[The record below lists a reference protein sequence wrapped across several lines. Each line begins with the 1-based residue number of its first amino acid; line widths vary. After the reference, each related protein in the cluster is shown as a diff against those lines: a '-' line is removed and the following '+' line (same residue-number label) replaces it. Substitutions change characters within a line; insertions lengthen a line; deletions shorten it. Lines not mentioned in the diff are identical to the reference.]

1 MGRSVSAV
9 SAYKA
14 VSQQHVSPR
23 AKPLIQW
30 ADGGSLGAEWPK
42 ERMLDNMSPDQ
53 EASEREEWLLIWA
66 AGVPYTCPF
75 RSTVES
81 RAM

>member
-1 MGRSVSAV
+1 M
-9 SAYKA
+9 
-14 VSQQHVSPR
+14 SPR
-23 AKPLIQW
+23 AKPLIEW
-30 ADGGSLGAEWPK
+30 ADGKPRGRVWPK

-53 EASEREEWLLIWA
+53 EASEREEWFLIWA
-66 AGVPYTCPF
+66 ARVPYTCPV